1 MAYEMNT
8 WQPGASRQALL
19 RRACLLNRL
28 RGFFAERSVL
38 EVDVPL
44 LGKSSITDVNIDSIA
59 VTIDTAKGYLQT
71 SPEYFMKRLLA
82 DGSGDIYYLGKAFRD
97 GEIGTRHNPE
107 FTMLEWYRCN
117 WDDHQLMT
125 EVADLLNI
133 LITEEHCSPMAVT
146 KMSYGQ
152 CFMDQMGFDPHG
164 ADIDQLRSA
173 AVELGSS
180 SWSDESRTNCLDL
193 IFSLQIEPKLPSG
206 IVIIHD
212 YPECQCALSKISK
225 NHKGQPISRRFE
237 VFIDGLEVANG
248 YLELTNIDEQVKR
261 FEDDIQH
268 RIQSGKSLRA
278 IDQKFIDAL
287 HSGLPSCAGVA
298 VGLDRVL
305 MRALDI
311 TEIDQVLAFSW
322 HRT

>member
-1 MAYEMNT
+1 MST
-8 WQPGASRQALL
+8 WQPGASREALL

-28 RGFFAERSVL
+28 RGFFAARSVL

-59 VTIDTAKGYLQT
+59 VTVDGTTGYLQT

-125 EVADLLNI
+125 EVADLVNM
-133 LITEEHCSPMAVT
+133 LITEEHSSPMAVT

-152 CFMDQMGFDPHG
+152 CFIDQIGFDPHD
-164 ADIDQLRSA
+164 ADIERLRRL

-180 SWSDESRTNCLDL
+180 SWSDESRGNCLDL
-193 IFSLQIEPKLPSG
+193 IFSLKIEPKLPSG

-225 NHKGQPISRRFE
+225 NQKGQLISRRFE
-237 VFIDGLEVANG
+237 VFIDGLEIANG
-248 YLELTNIDEQVKR
+248 YLELTNIDEQVNR
-261 FEDDIQH
+261 FKDDMQY
-268 RIQSGKSLRA
+268 RMQEGKSLRA
-278 IDQKFIDAL
+278 IDQKFVDAVL
-287 HSGLPSCAGVA
+287 SGLPSCAGVA
-298 VGLDRVL
+298 VGLDRIL
-305 MRALDI
+305 MRALNA
-311 TEIDQVLAFSW
+311 TAIDQVLAFSW